1 MWIYEKKLQYPVRV
15 DTCNPTLAAMII
27 EQFGGADGEL
37 GAAIRYLTQ
46 RYSMPTN
53 QVKGLLTDIGTEEL
67 GHWEIIGTMVWRLVK
82 DAPIEK
88 IKGTP
93 FEAHFANHGRSPFPH
108 DAAGSPWTATYVNSK
123 DDPIADLHE
132 DMAAE
137 QKARATY
144 EHLMTL
150 SDDPGVTD
158 TLRFLREREVVH
170 YQRFGEALRIVEE
183 FQNSK
188 KFF

>member
-1 MWIYEKKLQYPVRV
+1 MWIYEKRLQYPVRV
-15 DTCNPTLAAMII
+15 DSCNPTLAAMIL
-27 EQFGGADGEL
+27 EQFGGPDGEL
-37 GAAIRYLTQ
+37 SAGIRYLTQ
-46 RYSMPTN
+46 RWTIPTN
-53 QVKGLLTDIGTEEL
+53 QAKGILTDIGTEEL
-67 GHWEIIGTMVWRLVK
+67 AHWEIIGTLVYKLTK

-93 FEAHFANHGRSPFPH
+93 FEAHYVNHGKSPFPH
-108 DAAGSPWTATYVNSK
+108 NAGGYAWTATFIQSK
-123 DDPIADLHE
+123 ADPIADLHE

-144 EHLMTL
+144 EYLINV

-170 YQRFGEALRIVEE
+170 FQRFGETLCIVEDHM
-183 FQNSK
+183 SK
-188 KFF
+188 KKVY